1 MTSIPQRE
9 IGSTGTYVTE
19 FGLGTAPLGDLFV
32 ALSEESAQGV
42 LQAGWD
48 VGVRYYDTSPF
59 YGNGKSEH
67 RVGHFLRQQP
77 RNEFVLST
85 KVGRVFKAARD
96 PNSYESDD
104 FVGALPFD
112 FTVDYSYDGIMR
124 SYEDSLHRLGLPSI
138 DLLVIHDL
146 DFYFYKTEARVNA
159 YLTQLFTSGWRALDE
174 LRRHGLVK
182 GVGAGI
188 NELGMIPRFLD
199 LVELDFFL
207 VAYGYNLL
215 TQAML
220 AEEFPLC
227 AQTRH
232 QRHHRRSLCIGDS
245 GHRRGTRRPLLL
257 RACPPGV
264 DGQDRPHRADLPA
277 LSDAAALRCAPV
289 LAGQSPSGGHYSRRA
304 GNGPR
309 ADQLR
314 PAPAADSGGTV
325 EFFEVRGA
333 SAGGCAHS
341 LSAYGTTESSC
352 TEALLTQS
360 STALG

>member
-1 MTSIPQRE
+1 MSKIPRRE
-9 IGSTGTYVTE
+9 VGSTGTYVTE
-19 FGLGTAPLGDLFV
+19 FGLGAAPLGDLFA
-32 ALSEESAQGV
+32 ALSEETAQGV
-42 LQAGWD
+42 LQAAWD
-48 VGVRYYDTSPF
+48 VGVRYFDTSPF

-77 RNEFVLST
+77 REEFVLST
-85 KVGRVFKAARD
+85 KVGRVFRAAHN
-96 PNSYESDD
+96 PNHFESDD

-124 SYEDSLHRLGLPSI
+124 SYEDSLQRLSLPSI

-215 TQAML
+215 TQEML

-227 AQTRH
+227 AEQGISVIIGAVFASGILATGAVPGARFFYAPASQELMDRTDRIEQICQRYQT
-232 QRHHRRSLCIGDS
+232 
-245 GHRRGTRRPLLL
+245 PLP
-257 RACPPGV
+257 C
-264 DGQDRPHRADLPA
+264 
-277 LSDAAALRCAPV
+277 AALQFLLANPNVAAIIPGALEAAHVQANRGLLQQEIPGELWTELKSEGLLQEDAPT
-289 LAGQSPSGGHYSRRA
+289 P
-304 GNGPR
+304 
-309 ADQLR
+309 
-314 PAPAADSGGTV
+314 
-325 EFFEVRGA
+325 
-333 SAGGCAHS
+333 
-341 LSAYGTTESSC
+341 
-352 TEALLTQS
+352 
-360 STALG
+360 

>member
-1 MTSIPQRE
+1 MSKIPRRE

-32 ALSEESAQGV
+32 ALSEETAQGV
-42 LQAGWD
+42 LQAAWD

-59 YGNGKSEH
+59 YGNGMSEH

-77 RNEFVLST
+77 RKEFVLST
-85 KVGRVFKAARD
+85 KVGRVFRAAHD
-96 PNSYESDD
+96 PYNYESDD

-124 SYEDSLHRLGLPSI
+124 SYEDSLQRLSLPSI

-215 TQAML
+215 TQEML

-227 AQTRH
+227 AEQGISIIIGAVFASGILATGAVPGARFFYAPASQELMERTDRIEQICQRYQT
-232 QRHHRRSLCIGDS
+232 
-245 GHRRGTRRPLLL
+245 PLP
-257 RACPPGV
+257 C
-264 DGQDRPHRADLPA
+264 
-277 LSDAAALRCAPV
+277 AALQFLLAHPNVAAIIPGALEAAHVQTNFGLLQQPIPGELWAELKSEGLLQEDAPT
-289 LAGQSPSGGHYSRRA
+289 P
-304 GNGPR
+304 
-309 ADQLR
+309 
-314 PAPAADSGGTV
+314 
-325 EFFEVRGA
+325 
-333 SAGGCAHS
+333 
-341 LSAYGTTESSC
+341 
-352 TEALLTQS
+352 
-360 STALG
+360 

>member
-1 MTSIPQRE
+1 MASIRQRE
-9 IGSTGTYVTE
+9 IGSTGSSVTE

-32 ALSEESAQGV
+32 ALSEEEAQGV
-42 LQAGWD
+42 LQAAWD

-77 RNEFVLST
+77 RDEFVLST

-96 PNSYESDD
+96 PNCFENDD

-124 SYEDSLHRLGLPSI
+124 SYEDSLHRLSLPSI

-146 DFYFYKTEARVNA
+146 DFYFYETEARVNA
-159 YLTQLFTSGWRALDE
+159 YLNQLFTSGWRALDE
-174 LRRHGLVK
+174 LRRYGLVK

-199 LVELDFFL
+199 LVDLDFFL

-215 TQAML
+215 TQGML

-227 AQTRH
+227 EERGI
-232 QRHHRRSLCIGDS
+232 SIIIGAVFAS
-245 GHRRGTRRPLLL
+245 GILATGAVPGARYFYAPASQELMDKTDRIEEVCRQHGTR
-257 RACPPGV
+257 
-264 DGQDRPHRADLPA
+264 LPC
-277 LSDAAALRCAPV
+277 AALQFLLANPIVAAIIPGALEAAHVQTNYGLLQQPIPAELWRTLKSEGLLQEDAPT
-289 LAGQSPSGGHYSRRA
+289 P
-304 GNGPR
+304 
-309 ADQLR
+309 
-314 PAPAADSGGTV
+314 
-325 EFFEVRGA
+325 
-333 SAGGCAHS
+333 
-341 LSAYGTTESSC
+341 
-352 TEALLTQS
+352 
-360 STALG
+360 